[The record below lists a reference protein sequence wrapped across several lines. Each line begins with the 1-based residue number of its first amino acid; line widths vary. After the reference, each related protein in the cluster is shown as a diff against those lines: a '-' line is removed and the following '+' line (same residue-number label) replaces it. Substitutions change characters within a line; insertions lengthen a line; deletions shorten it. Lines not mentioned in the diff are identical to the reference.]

1 MKKKTMK
8 VALCLAMAGILTSS
22 CVGSFAMFNKLA
34 SWNKTATDNKFL
46 NELIFIVISPAYAFA
61 GLADA
66 LVLNSLEFWTGDNP
80 MARRVG
86 KTVNVQGEDGLIYA
100 VKTLKKGYEIT
111 DPQGKVY
118 YVTYNKKD
126 NSWSMETE
134 GQERESFRFNE
145 DGTIQANMPNGERMN
160 FTLDAAGVMQ
170 ARMAVDGSCYAL
182 K

>member
-1 MKKKTMK
+1 MKKKTLK
-8 VALCLAMAGILTSS
+8 AVLCLAMAGVLTSS
-22 CVGSFAMFNKLA
+22 CVGSFTMFNKLA

-66 LVLNSLEFWTGDNP
+66 LVLNTLEFWTGDNP
-80 MARRVG
+80 MAHRIG
-86 KTVNVQGEDGLIYA
+86 KTMKVQGEDGLIYA

-118 YVTYNKKD
+118 HFTYNKKD

-134 GQERESFRFNE
+134 GQEREIFRFNE

-170 ARMAVDGSCYAL
+170 ARMAVDASSYAM

>member
-1 MKKKTMK
+1 MRKKTLK
-8 VALCLAMAGILTSS
+8 LLLCLTMTGVITTS

-34 SWNKTATDNKFL
+34 SWNKSATDNKFL

-66 LVLNSLEFWTGDNP
+66 LVLNSIEFWTGNNP
-80 MARRVG
+80 MANRIG
-86 KTVNVQGEDGLIYA
+86 KTFNVQGEDGLIYA

-118 YVTYNKKD
+118 HFTYNKKD
-126 NSWSMETE
+126 NSWLMETE
-134 GQERESFRFNE
+134 GQEREIFRFNE
-145 DGTIQANMPNGERMN
+145 DGSIQANMPNGEKMN
-160 FTLDAAGVMQ
+160 FTLDEAGIMQ
-170 ARMAVDGSCYAL
+170 ARMAVYNCSYAL

>member
-111 DPQGKVY
+111 DPQGKVI
-118 YVTYNKKD
+118 T
-126 NSWSMETE
+126 
-134 GQERESFRFNE
+134 
-145 DGTIQANMPNGERMN
+145 
-160 FTLDAAGVMQ
+160 
-170 ARMAVDGSCYAL
+170 
-182 K
+182 

>member
-1 MKKKTMK
+1 MK

-118 YVTYNKKD
+118 YVTYKRKTILGQWKQKVR
-126 NSWSMETE
+126 SAKSSVSTKTE
-134 GQERESFRFNE
+134 PSRQTCRTASG
-145 DGTIQANMPNGERMN
+145 
-160 FTLDAAGVMQ
+160 
-170 ARMAVDGSCYAL
+170 
-182 K
+182 